1 MKSRAIFTPEDDSE
15 KKPRGRGRKPG
26 KQWYRKNGL
35 KELLGDEEP
44 EQPAEASAD
53 GDGGGGASAG
63 DGGGGASGD
72 GAGDALR

>member
-26 KQWYRKNGL
+26 TRYRL
-35 KELLGDEEP
+35 KDLLGDEEP
-44 EQPAEASAD
+44 QQKGASGD
-53 GDGGGGASAG
+53 GDGGGGASG
-63 DGGGGASGD
+63 SGA